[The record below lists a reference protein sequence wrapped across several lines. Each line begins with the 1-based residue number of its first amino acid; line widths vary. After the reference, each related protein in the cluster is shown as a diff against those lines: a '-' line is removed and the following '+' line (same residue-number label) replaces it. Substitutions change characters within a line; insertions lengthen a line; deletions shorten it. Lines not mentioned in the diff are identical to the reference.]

1 MVHHADEQESQ
12 LLEWRCIVGLEWLF
26 GASHHLQTGCNGC
39 RGCGGRG
46 GLGVVVGSLVDKGAV
61 LCLVVVVVSINANI
75 WLSSCQHWRRLALD
89 CKEIDGLSG
98 CIERFQGG

>member
-1 MVHHADEQESQ
+1 M
-12 LLEWRCIVGLEWLF
+12 
-26 GASHHLQTGCNGC
+26 
-39 RGCGGRG
+39 
-46 GLGVVVGSLVDKGAV
+46 VGSLVDKGAV